1 MTSDNPQLTKMSG
14 YLEKK
19 GRKKMM
25 SCYKKYWFVLEGRL
39 LLYYKSKDEYDAI
52 SPCKGSISLGATC
65 NVKPCT
71 SNIGVFLIENKTT
84 TITLRAENRTAQH
97 QWMHAIMS
105 ALNQV
110 NNGNRLYHFRYSV
123 GELSLPP
130 PKETEEI
137 EPVNTT
143 RQSSANP
150 NETKLI
156 EKLRRQGAQAC
167 GINTAHFPNKVLAK
181 QRMSLSHESLSLK
194 SKYGRSDSHV
204 GSENPTNVG
213 EDYDRLDFKSDQ
225 IRVSSVGSWDSMS
238 DAIYEKVHSDDSV
251 FLKRKNINQSLD
263 EISENNNMYCDIIRD
278 RQDASLRTSGKD
290 IDSPDEVLEQNPVYG
305 LQDRPKKNVFDNNLR
320 HANDNRKTFITEND
334 CYWSV
339 TQNKER
345 SSKID
350 CNDNTIKLENARVSL
365 TNISTRSG
373 ENMYYEA
380 NQGNNNDDLVEYVD
394 ITYTEL
400 DKSAKKE
407 DKKKRRFS
415 SFYKKNKSPKEKSEH
430 KIMKSESFL
439 RRVFIKHRKKIPST
453 STIQSNNKEIVI
465 EKVDTVIGNLKSLHD
480 KLQLEI
486 ELANSKNQEMIY
498 DEVINDDYSKTN
510 KQDKNDDESQCPI
523 LPPRNNRAKRMLKDI
538 PINHSDKSPSQTRTQ
553 EIDEI
558 LDDLNKESQ
567 STTHDD
573 SGEGNVKKL
582 IKRFSMGKDDGVEIR
597 LKKNWDR
604 RNGARETSNT
614 DSSDLNKLLDELA
627 KVTTAPIM
635 TPGVTT
641 SLINPEIT
649 DAELM
654 NIIPIRTRRLSDP
667 DYDIPRPHRSLT
679 NIQKKDNN
687 ALQATRFFGPI
698 LNSPKLETHQKRPPT
713 PPVDYSSVPSMTP
726 DSLEVTFRKS
736 HQEDHNS
743 YHSHEYLNYQKHS
756 HNHIDFIVENNLYDD
771 PRLLYKARGEFRLI
785 NGGDMRKAHYNQ
797 EMENNFVDSLE
808 T

>member
-1 MTSDNPQLTKMSG
+1 MDKRNFAQSSTMTSDNPQLTKMSG

-137 EPVNTT
+137 EPVNIT
-143 RQSSANP
+143 RQISASP

-204 GSENPTNVG
+204 GSENPANVG

-251 FLKRKNINQSLD
+251 FLKSDEKIELNPFYGDESAWICRKNINQSLD

-278 RQDASLRTSGKD
+278 RPDASLRTSGKD

-305 LQDRPKKNVFDNNLR
+305 LQDRPKKNVFDNNL
-320 HANDNRKTFITEND
+320 
-334 CYWSV
+334 
-339 TQNKER
+339 
-345 SSKID
+345 
-350 CNDNTIKLENARVSL
+350 
-365 TNISTRSG
+365 
-373 ENMYYEA
+373 
-380 NQGNNNDDLVEYVD
+380 
-394 ITYTEL
+394 
-400 DKSAKKE
+400 
-407 DKKKRRFS
+407 S

-538 PINHSDKSPSQTRTQ
+538 SVNHSGKSPSQTRTQ

-567 STTHDD
+567 STTPDD

-614 DSSDLNKLLDELA
+614 DSGDLNKLLDELA

-785 NGGDMRKAHYNQ
+785 NGGDMRKGHYNQ